1 MLLELISPIYFYI
14 FNPTT
19 KITYAAHV
27 TFLLDRATPKEH

>member
-14 FNPTT
+14 LNPTT

-27 TFLLDRATPKEH
+27 TFLVDRAV